1 MNHIK
6 KENCNTLYFF
16 EANDRNVHHFK
27 QSTVS
32 TYRNTVNKTHH
43 LTIKNVCLIVA
54 IEIRR
59 ISTNITSL

>member
-16 EANDRNVHHFK
+16 KANDRNVHHD
-27 QSTVS
+27 
-32 TYRNTVNKTHH
+32 TVNKTHH
-43 LTIKNVCLIVA
+43 LTIKNVCFIVVT
-54 IEIRR
+54 EIKR